1 MFMYTRLKWNSSFNI
16 CPFLEWLGAFE
27 PHNQRLLFKTKMK
40 QFGPI
45 LTKTQTI
52 TCCKGVEDV
61 PAAILNIH
69 LQTATDTSLY
79 SRLLESCEQPVAS
92 RLVW

>member
-1 MFMYTRLKWNSSFNI
+1 M
-16 CPFLEWLGAFE
+16 EWLGAFE
-27 PHNQRLLFKTKMK
+27 PHSQWLWNKTKMK

-45 LTKTQTI
+45 LTKIQTI
-52 TCCKGVEDV
+52 TCCKGVEDG

-69 LQTATDTSLY
+69 LQTATGTSLY

>member
-1 MFMYTRLKWNSSFNI
+1 MK
-16 CPFLEWLGAFE
+16 WLGALE
-27 PHNQRLLFKTKMK
+27 PQKQRLFRKTKMN

-45 LTKTQTI
+45 LTKIQTI

-79 SRLLESCEQPVAS
+79 SRLLEYCGQPVTP
-92 RLVW
+92 RLVWSLCL